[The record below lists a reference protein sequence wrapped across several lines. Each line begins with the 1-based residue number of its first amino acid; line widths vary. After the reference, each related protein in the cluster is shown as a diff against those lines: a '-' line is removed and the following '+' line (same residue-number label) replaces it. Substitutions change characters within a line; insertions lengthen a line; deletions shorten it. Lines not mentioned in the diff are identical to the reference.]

1 MLNKLAGLLQGDKS
15 NHPLGSIANL
25 NQTLSEIPLS
35 DPSRVLLDVAVLIED
50 PDRYDSDLAPVAL
63 RQAVLHIDTFARQA
77 YSDLLLAYLLPGT
90 RWHASEVAWTALDRH
105 AQLLTKAYEH
115 CLETALSG
123 KEDLSRA
130 KMQLALCSTRAMQAW
145 VERKKLHHLRY
156 RPPDLEWWLAAHKLV
171 GLASQHNVISLV
183 QQVYPDSPLVHS
195 TIHAY
200 LAGLYLEIA
209 PVSNLLPVQL
219 EVLHRWLLQNA
230 NTFEFAEAPHAGT
243 THFISLHNPGNPTRY
258 TSNVIHSPAM
268 RYCSTQRLRTPLLQ
282 LAHSLRTQA
291 VPEWLQPL
299 MPQKAAIDKLMQT
312 LMRHWTDQPPER
324 SSPRQSDSAP
334 MRVVHGFSL
343 ARRMIACSAFAK
355 RGKSL
360 NYRGS
365 EMHNLFNELRFGGS
379 GKLRED
385 VGEEAMVDPM
395 ETLLKLETSGDKQM
409 MDEWLKIDSSD
420 SGIGAV
426 MPGLR
431 SRNRIGELI
440 GFRIDGSIDWRLGI
454 LRRIG
459 RDAQKRVSIGIETL
473 AYPSISAQVRPNN
486 VELTVWSQ
494 ASEAGN
500 GYVDA
505 ILVEAEGDTLLLM
518 PGLFVA
524 ELSVNLLVDGKR
536 LDVILTEKIDHG
548 NDWERVRFRVAEPTP
563 EP

>member
-50 PDRYDSDLAPVAL
+50 PDRYDSDLAPAAL

-360 NYRGS
+360 SYRGS

-395 ETLLKLETSGDKQM
+395 EALLKLETSGDKQM

-536 LDVILTEKIDHG
+536 IDVILTEKIDHG

>member
-1 MLNKLAGLLQGDKS
+1 MLNKLASLLQGEKS
-15 NHPLGSIANL
+15 DHPLGSIANL
-25 NQTLSEIPLS
+25 DQALSEIPQS
-35 DPSRVLLDVAVLIED
+35 DPSRVLLDVAALIEE
-50 PDRYDSDLAPVAL
+50 PDRYNDELTPAAL
-63 RQAVLHIDTFARQA
+63 RQAVLHIDTFARTA
-77 YSDLLLAYLLPGT
+77 YNDLLLAFLLPGT
-90 RWHASEVAWTALDRH
+90 RWHASEVAWSTLDRH
-105 AQLLTKAYEH
+105 TQLLTRAYEH
-115 CLETALSG
+115 VLETALNG

-156 RPPDLEWWLAAHKLV
+156 RPPDLEWWLSAHKLV

-219 EVLHRWLLQNA
+219 ETLHRWLQQNA

-258 TSNVIHSPAM
+258 TSSVIHSPAM
-268 RYCSTQRLRTPLLQ
+268 RYCSTQRLRGPLLQ
-282 LAHSLRTQA
+282 LAHQIRTETE
-291 VPEWLQPL
+291 PEWLQPL

-324 SSPRQSDSAP
+324 SSPRQNDNAP

-355 RGKSL
+355 KGRSL
-360 NYRGS
+360 NYRGTD
-365 EMHNLFNELRFGGS
+365 MANLFNELRFGHS
-379 GKLRED
+379 GQAMRQVEED
-385 VGEEAMVDPM
+385 LTVDPM

-409 MDEWLKIDSSD
+409 MDEWLKIDSSNT
-420 SGIGAV
+420 GIGAV

-431 SRNRIGELI
+431 AKNRIGELI
-440 GFRIDGSIDWRLGI
+440 GFRVDGSIDWRLGI

-473 AYPSISAQVRPNN
+473 PYPSVSAQVRPNN
-486 VELTVWSQ
+486 IQLTVWSE

-505 ILVEAEGDTLLLM
+505 IQLEADGDTLILM

-524 ELSVNLLVDGKR
+524 ELSVSLLADGKKR
-536 LDVILTEKIDHG
+536 DIILTEKIDHG
-548 NDWERVRFRVAEPTP
+548 NDWERVRFRDAEQ
-563 EP
+563 ESA